1 MIDLHT
7 HVLPAIDDGPATIEE
22 SIALIR
28 AAAAAGTRVMVA
40 TPHVSGRYPNRSAT
54 IAELTR
60 ELNERLR
67 EDGVAVEIRTG
78 AEVAMTKV
86 AEIAPHELDRLHL
99 ADGPWI
105 LLEPPFTQ
113 IATGLERIVSEL
125 QRAGHRV
132 VLAHP
137 ERCPALLRDPLLVE
151 SLVADGVLTSITAG
165 SLSGQFGGHVRRFAR
180 ALLAQELVHNVAS
193 DTHDALKR
201 PPSLAAELADA
212 GLAHLTDWLTCAVPG
227 AILAG
232 EPIPNRPP
240 ARPRGLQ
247 RRSWWRLGRSH

>member
-22 SIALIR
+22 SIELIR
-28 AAAAAGTRVMVA
+28 AAHAAGTRAMVA

-54 IAELTR
+54 IAELTQQ
-60 ELNERLR
+60 LNERLR
-67 EDGVAVEIRTG
+67 GEGVDVEILAG

-86 AEIAPHELDRLHL
+86 AELDPGELGRLHL
-99 ADGPWI
+99 GGGPWI

-113 IATGLERIVSEL
+113 IATGLERIVGEL

-137 ERCPALLRDPLLVE
+137 ERCPALLRDPQLVE

-193 DTHDALKR
+193 DTHDARKR
-201 PPSLAAELADA
+201 PPSLAAELADS
-212 GLAHLTDWLTCAVPG
+212 GLAHLADWLTCAVPA

-232 EPIPNRPP
+232 EPIPSAPRKRQQRGAGPR
-240 ARPRGLQ
+240 AWWRPR
-247 RRSWWRLGRSH
+247 R